1 VPQRYTWLLDES
13 GGVMGKGVLKYDLF
27 AQREAGYLDYGG
39 LLGGEPV
46 FVPRAGEEGEEGED
60 AGWLIDLLADGTHAV
75 LLVADAATMQE
86 RCRITLPQAV
96 PFGVHA
102 LWLDRA
108 ATDAL
113 IAG

>member
-1 VPQRYTWLLDES
+1 
-13 GGVMGKGVLKYDLF
+13 MGQGVLKYDLF
-27 AQREAGYLDYGG
+27 EEREAGYLDYGG

-46 FVPRAGEEGEEGED
+46 FVPRGEGKGED
-60 AGWLIDLLADGTHAV
+60 EGWLVDLLADGTRAV
-75 LLVADAATMQE
+75 LIVADAATMTEQ
-86 RCRITLPQAV
+86 CRILLPQPV

>member
-1 VPQRYTWLLDES
+1 
-13 GGVMGKGVLKYDLF
+13 MGQGVLKYDLF
-27 AQREAGYLDYGG
+27 EEREAGYLDYGG

-46 FVPRAGEEGEEGED
+46 FVPRGEGKGED
-60 AGWLIDLLADGTHAV
+60 EGWLVDLLADGTRAV
-75 LLVADAATMQE
+75 LIVADAATMTEQ
-86 RCRITLPQAV
+86 CRIPLPQPV